1 MVTQESHNRLT
12 TGLEPFYESQVHRA
26 SHLMAFHSTM
36 PPGLVSVRLEYR
48 DLDWTPPLLRQCS
61 NL

>member
-26 SHLMAFHSTM
+26 NHLMTFHSTKM
-36 PPGLVSVRLEYR
+36 PLGLVSARLEYR
-48 DLDWTPPLLRQCS
+48 S
-61 NL
+61 